1 MTERSRLLS
10 RGALTGLALVGAA
23 EGAQAASAN
32 PVAVLARACAGRA
45 DAEISHARLGAARLI
60 ELKIIPSE
68 FVADAMS
75 GTPNPDLTMA
85 EAYAGALV
93 ARLGEIEA
101 GPGGHQA
108 DPRNDIH
115 GSIRRLRSDLVL
127 ASRRDEIPLSIDGRA
142 FLGSDRVFATS
153 SPRPALKCAPAD
165 PEPTQTGE
173 MEDYSAGAEF
183 AIREKPEELAMVGKE
198 RRGAGSFGLALE
210 RTRTR
215 QEDGSTKTATDFSIN
230 GTAGVRLSSAK
241 SARTTS
247 YLYGRYELQ
256 QARTK
261 PAPTLAP
268 GASQSDDDTDVLE
281 TGFTLSTDLMSNES
295 KFKLFVDAQAAAVFD
310 FANDAQRLKL
320 RALIRPALDVSLGLC
335 GLGSYELLSSS
346 LGLMGRCRFNFDV
359 EAAKILKRGS
369 SPIGDF
375 DSFLAAGGKAEF
387 EALLPTGEAMDVV
400 GSVAYRFLPVLH
412 GGPDEIERFEA
423 SLKYRFWT
431 RSQLGLDLGFTYTK
445 GTNELSFEHED
456 VLTFGL
462 GVIF

>member
-1 MTERSRLLS
+1 MTERLRLLA
-10 RGALTGLALVGAA
+10 RGALAGLALAGAA
-23 EGAQAASAN
+23 EAAQAASAG
-32 PVAVLARACAGRA
+32 PADILARACAGRA
-45 DAEISHARLGAARLI
+45 DDEISQARLGEALLI

-68 FVADAMS
+68 FVAGAMPA
-75 GTPNPDLTMA
+75 TPNPDLSLA

-101 GPGGHQA
+101 RGGGHEA
-108 DPRNDIH
+108 DPDNDII

-142 FLGSDRVFATS
+142 VRGSDRFFDST
-153 SPRPALKCAPAD
+153 SPRPSLKCAPGD
-165 PEPTQTGE
+165 PEPTQIGE
-173 MEDYSAGAEF
+173 LEDYSPGAAF
-183 AIREKPEELAMVGKE
+183 AIREKPEELGLVGKE
-198 RRGAGSFGLALE
+198 RRAAGSFGLALE

-215 QEDGSTKTATDFSIN
+215 QDDGSTKTATDFSIN
-230 GTAGVRLSSAK
+230 GTVGVRLSSAK

-261 PAPTLAP
+261 PAPALAP
-268 GASQSDDDTDVLE
+268 GASQSDDDTEVLE
-281 TGFTLSTDLMSNES
+281 TGVTLSTDLMSNES
-295 KFKLFVDAQAAAVFD
+295 EFKLFVDAQAAAVFD

-320 RALIRPALDVSLGLC
+320 RALIRPAFDVSLGLC

-346 LGLMGRCRFNFDV
+346 MRLMGRCRFNFDV
-359 EAAKILKRGS
+359 EAAKVLKRGS
-369 SPIGDF
+369 SPLGDF

-387 EALLPTGEAMDVV
+387 EALLPTGEGMDVV

-412 GGPDEIERFEA
+412 GRPDEIERFEA

-431 RSQLGLDLGFTYTK
+431 RSQLGLDVGFTYTK